1 MHFSPLQR
9 FLTGFSAKLPLRVV
23 IIVPFALQILVAV
36 GLTGYLAYRNGQKT
50 VRDLSSQL
58 RKELTARIDQQ
69 LQDYMEV
76 PHQINALNANALARG
91 QINVNAGT
99 GYKLLWQQ
107 AKIHDT
113 TNLVYCSSAET
124 GALLGV
130 LRSPESRK
138 LQLLMYNETT
148 NYRGYYYALND
159 LGDRG
164 RLVKKGKETYDARQ
178 RPWYKSA
185 VEAQEAVWS
194 DIYMDFDTGQ
204 PTITASLPVYD
215 PSNNQLIGVCATDVL
230 LTVELSNF
238 LQNLDLG
245 KSGEAFIVEASGK
258 LVSSSTEETRQLRGG
273 SHSQRVL
280 ATESRNSLVR
290 QTSAH
295 LKSKFGGWHRI
306 QKKQQF
312 TFKID
317 GRRQF
322 VQVFPFRNARGLSWT
337 IVLVI
342 PEAQFMEQI
351 YANTR
356 TTIQLCIV
364 ALAIA
369 ICLGML
375 TSRWVVQPILN
386 LNTAAKQLSEGEW
399 SQKLDTQ
406 RSDELGELAR
416 SFQQMATQLRQSLS
430 TLERQNTELQQL
442 DKLKDEFLANT
453 SHELRT
459 PLNGIIGIAE
469 SLLDGYGGDL
479 SPQVRHNLDAIVQSG
494 YRLTTLVNDIL
505 DFSQLKHQ
513 TLQLHRKPVELRSMV
528 EVVLTLS
535 KTTVGNK
542 PIELRNEVDPNLPL
556 VDADEN
562 RLQQILYNLVGNAIK
577 FTDSGQ
583 ITISSAIVL
592 SLDGD
597 GDKRQ
602 IAITVADTGSGISP
616 EVLPH
621 IFDSFQQGDGSNTRQ
636 YRGAGLG
643 LAITK
648 QLVNLHGGTLTVES
662 EVGRGSEFTFTLPI
676 AASVP
681 PIGDDSATKSQDQ
694 LQQQQPLSKIPTN
707 SKEITLTKD
716 TQETTPIS
724 QSSPQLTNETHGQRF
739 AILIVDDEPINIQ
752 VLANH
757 LALHNYDITQASGG
771 IEALELIENGFKPDL
786 ILLDVMMPQMTG
798 YEVCQKLRAKFPA
811 NELPVLMLT
820 AKQQITDV
828 VEGLHV
834 GANDYLTK
842 PISKSEL
849 LARIKTHLHLSN
861 LNAAY
866 SRFVPHKFLQLLN
879 KESIL
884 DVQLGD
890 RLQQQMSV
898 MFADIRNFTSL
909 SESMSPAENF
919 QFINFYLSAMEPVI
933 LEHCGFIDK
942 YIGDGIMA
950 LFACGVND
958 AVNAAI
964 AMLQSLNA
972 RNQERFQDGKDPIRI
987 GIGINTGILTL
998 GTVGGKKRM
1007 DTTVIGDAVNL
1018 ASRLETLTKEY
1029 GVSLLISHHTLSL
1042 LEFPQE
1048 YFVRFVD
1055 KVQVKGKSQ
1064 AVGVFEVFDGDPP
1077 DVRNA
1082 KLATW
1087 ARFEKALQLYYRRN
1101 YLAASQ
1107 LLQDCLQENP
1117 SDRVVQVYL
1126 QRINQYQ

>member
-1 MHFSPLQR
+1 MSFSLLQR
-9 FLTGFSAKLPLRVV
+9 FLTGFSGKLPLRVV
-23 IIVPFALQILVAV
+23 LIVPFALQILAAV
-36 GLTGYLAYRNGQKT
+36 GLTGYLAYRNGQKA

-58 RKELTARIDQQ
+58 RSELTARIDQQ
-69 LQDYMEV
+69 LQNYMEV

-91 QINVNAGT
+91 QIDVNAGT
-99 GYKLLWQQ
+99 EYELLWQQ

-113 TNLVYCSSAET
+113 TNLVYCSSADT

-130 LRSPESRK
+130 LRSHETRE
-138 LQLLMYNETT
+138 LQLLTYNENS
-148 NYRGYYYALND
+148 NYVGHYYTLD
-159 LGDRG
+159 ELGDRG
-164 RLVKKGKETYDARQ
+164 KLIKKGNKTYDAHQ
-178 RPWYKSA
+178 RPWYQSA
-185 VEAQEAVWS
+185 VEAQQAVWS
-194 DIYMDFDTGQ
+194 DIYMDFDTGK
-204 PTITASLPVYD
+204 PTITASLPVYHPND
-215 PSNNQLIGVCATDVL
+215 NELIGVCATDVL
-230 LTVELSNF
+230 LPVELSNF
-238 LQNLDLG
+238 LKNLDLG
-245 KSGEAFIVEASGK
+245 ESGEAFIVESSGK
-258 LVSSSTEETRQLRGG
+258 LVSSSTKEKRQLRGG
-273 SHSQRVL
+273 SNPQRVL
-280 ATESRNSLVR
+280 AAETRNALVR
-290 QTSAH
+290 QTAAH
-295 LKSKFGGWHRI
+295 LQSKFGGWHRI
-306 QKKQQF
+306 QKNKQF
-312 TFKID
+312 TFQLE

-322 VQVFPFRNARGLSWT
+322 VQVFPFRKARGLTWT

-351 YANTR
+351 HANTR
-356 TTIQLCIV
+356 NTIQLCVV

-369 ICLGML
+369 IWFGMV
-375 TSRWVVQPILN
+375 TSRWVVQPILR
-386 LNTAAKQLSEGEW
+386 LKTAAKQLSEGEW

-406 RSDELGELAR
+406 RSDELGELAQ
-416 SFQQMATQLRQSLS
+416 SFQYMAVQLRQSLE
-430 TLERQNTELQQL
+430 TLEQQNKELQQL

-469 SLLDGYGGDL
+469 SLLDGYGGNL
-479 SPQVRHNLDAIVQSG
+479 SPQVRQNLDAIVQSG

-505 DFSQLKHQ
+505 DFSQLKYQ
-513 TLQLHRKPVELRSMV
+513 TLQLHRKPVELRSIV

-535 KTTVGNK
+535 QSTVGDK
-542 PIELRNEVDPNLPL
+542 PIELYNEVDPNLPL

-577 FTDSGQ
+577 FTNRGQ
-583 ITISSAIVL
+583 VTISSAIVPPA
-592 SLDGD
+592 DGD
-597 GDKRQ
+597 GSQRR
-602 IAITVADTGSGISP
+602 IAITVADTGSGISQD
-616 EVLPH
+616 VLPH
-621 IFDSFQQGDGSNTRQ
+621 IFDSFQQGDGSNTRK

-648 QLVNLHGGTLTVES
+648 QLVNLHGGDITVDS
-662 EVGRGSEFTFTLPI
+662 KVGHGSKFTFTLPI
-676 AASVP
+676 ASSLP
-681 PIGDDSATKSQDQ
+681 PIGGDATTTSQNQSQQHQPSPQ
-694 LQQQQPLSKIPTN
+694 LPTN
-707 SKEITLTKD
+707 SKNIPLIND
-716 TQETTPIS
+716 TQETTQIAQHS
-724 QSSPQLTNETHGQRF
+724 QQLNNNSYGERF

-757 LALHNYDITQASGG
+757 LALHNYDITQASSG
-771 IEALELIENGFKPDL
+771 IEALELIKNGFKPDL

-820 AKQQITDV
+820 AKQQVTDV

-849 LARIKTHLHLSN
+849 LARIRTHLHLSN

-866 SRFVPHKFLQLLN
+866 SRFVPHEFLQLLN

-884 DVQLGD
+884 EVRLGD

-950 LFACGVND
+950 LFACGVDD

-972 RNQERFQDGKDPIRI
+972 RNQERCHHGKDPIRI

-1042 LEFPQE
+1042 LESPQE

-1055 KVQVKGKSQ
+1055 KVQVKGKSH

-1077 DVRNA
+1077 DIRNA

-1087 ARFEKALQLYYRRN
+1087 ARFERALQLYYRRH

-1107 LLQDCLQENP
+1107 LLQECLRENP
-1117 SDRVVQVYL
+1117 SDRVVQIYL
-1126 QRINQYQ
+1126 QRIHQYL

>member
-1 MHFSPLQR
+1 MSFSPLQR
-9 FLTGFSAKLPLRVV
+9 FLTGFSRKLPLRVV
-23 IIVPFALQILVAV
+23 LIVPFALQILAAV

-58 RKELTARIDQQ
+58 RSELTARIDQQ
-69 LQDYMEV
+69 LQNYMAV
-76 PHQINALNANALARG
+76 PHQINTLNANALARG
-91 QINVNAGT
+91 QIDANTGT
-99 GYKLLWQQ
+99 GYELLWQQ

-113 TNLVYCSSAET
+113 TNLVYCSSADT

-130 LRSPESRK
+130 VRSPYTRD
-138 LQLLMYNETT
+138 LQLLTYNQ
-148 NYRGYYYALND
+148 NSNDVGHYYTLD
-159 LGDRG
+159 ELGDRG
-164 RLVKKGKETYDARQ
+164 KFLKKGDKTYDARQ

-185 VEAQEAVWS
+185 VEAQQAVWS
-194 DIYMDFDTGQ
+194 NIYMDFDTGQ
-204 PTITASLPVYD
+204 PIITASLPVYH
-215 PSNNQLIGVCATDVL
+215 PSDNELIGVCATDVL
-230 LTVELSNF
+230 LVELSKF
-238 LQNLDLG
+238 LRNLDLG
-245 KSGEAFIVEASGK
+245 QSGEAFIVESSGK
-258 LVSSSTEETRQLRGG
+258 LVSSSTKEQQHLRGG
-273 SHSQRVL
+273 SNVQRVL
-280 ATESRNSLVR
+280 AAESRNAIVR
-290 QTSAH
+290 QTSSH
-295 LKSKFGGWHRI
+295 LKSQFGGWHRI
-306 QKKQQF
+306 QKNKHF
-312 TFKID
+312 TFQLE
-317 GRRQF
+317 GQRQF
-322 VQVFPFRNARGLSWT
+322 VQVFPFRNARGLTWT

-342 PEAQFMEQI
+342 PEVQFMEQI

-356 TTIQLCIV
+356 TTVQLCIV

-369 ICLGML
+369 IWLGL
-375 TSRWVVQPILN
+375 VTSRWVVRPILR
-386 LNTAAKQLSEGEW
+386 LQTAAKQLSEGEW

-416 SFQQMATQLRQSLS
+416 SFQYMALQLRQSLD
-430 TLERQNTELQQL
+430 TLEKQNNELQQL

-479 SPQVRHNLDAIVQSG
+479 SPQVRQNLDAIAQSG

-505 DFSQLKHQ
+505 DFSQLKYQ
-513 TLQLHRKPVELRSMV
+513 TLQLYRKPVELRSIV

-535 KTTVGNK
+535 QTTIGNK
-542 PIELRNEVDPNLPL
+542 SIELRNEVDPNLPL

-577 FTDSGQ
+577 FTHRGQ
-583 ITISSAIVL
+583 VTISSAIVPL
-592 SLDGD
+592 ADGD
-597 GDKRQ
+597 GDKRH
-602 IAITVADTGSGISP
+602 IAITVADTGSGIAQDM
-616 EVLPH
+616 LPH
-621 IFDSFQQGDGSNTRQ
+621 IFDSFQQGDGSHTRQ
-636 YRGAGLG
+636 YQGAGLG

-648 QLVNLHGGTLTVES
+648 QLVNLHGGDITVDS
-662 EVGRGSEFTFTLPI
+662 KVGHGSKFTFTLPI
-676 AASVP
+676 ASSLP
-681 PIGDDSATKSQDQ
+681 PMGDDSATSSQDSS
-694 LQQQQPLSKIPTN
+694 QQQQPSPKIPTN
-707 SKEITLTKD
+707 SKEITRTNN
-716 TQETTPIS
+716 TQETTPIAQHS
-724 QSSPQLTNETHGQRF
+724 QQLSNETYGKRF

-757 LALHNYDITQASGG
+757 LALHNYDITQASNG

-798 YEVCQKLRAKFPA
+798 YEVCQKLRAQFPA

-820 AKQQITDV
+820 AKQQVTDV

-866 SRFVPHKFLQLLN
+866 SRFVPHEFLQLLN

-919 QFINFYLSAMEPVI
+919 QFINFYLSAMEPLI

-950 LFACGVND
+950 LFACGVDD
-958 AVNAAI
+958 AVDAAI

-972 RNQERFQDGKDPIRI
+972 RNQERCNDGKDPIRI

-1018 ASRLETLTKEY
+1018 ASRLEMLTKEY
-1029 GVSLLISHHTLSL
+1029 GVSLLISHYTLSL
-1042 LEFPQE
+1042 LESPQD

-1077 DVRNA
+1077 YVRKA

-1087 ARFEKALQLYYRRN
+1087 ARFEKGLQLYYRRN

-1107 LLQDCLQENP
+1107 LLQECLQENP
-1117 SDRVVQVYL
+1117 SDRVVQIYL
-1126 QRINQYQ
+1126 QRINQYL